1 MMTELGGEEFMMM
14 EEAARHKGFPKKE
27 REGIGRLRK

>member
-1 MMTELGGEEFMMM
+1 MM

-27 REGIGRLRK
+27 REGVRRLRMTCRTEISL